1 MDPVNILP
9 SLKFVALPNPEIIG
23 GTQKIGHSLDTPTL
37 PFLFFLFGR
46 EVILDE
52 FQPMSSRYLI
62 VTDRRTDGQT
72 KAISIPRY
80 AVVHRA
86 VKSWFVERRGVS
98 VKTRC
103 RKHNKQKSLNIGNKK
118 LSYRRETA
126 RELRM
131 SNV

>member
-86 VKSWFVERRGVS
+86 VKS
-98 VKTRC
+98 
-103 RKHNKQKSLNIGNKK
+103 
-118 LSYRRETA
+118 
-126 RELRM
+126 
-131 SNV
+131 